1 MMLKMHV
8 ADNDGIGKIGL
19 ALFARGERHGNQA
32 RVFVRHCPGRHR
44 PNRNNKRNCEDK
56 SDEQLAQFTPSMN
69 RSIISMLPATAHV
82 SIHNNSLFWSKDF
95 SWLCRLRAEPM
106 PAIGQTR
113 CPVSAVSVVLNG
125 PDMEVI
131 HLGHVGQRREIGKH
145 FPDPSGT
152 LSSAKLRLSM
162 SRTG

>member
-1 MMLKMHV
+1 MLKMHV

-69 RSIISMLPATAHV
+69 RSIISMLPATEHV
-82 SIHNNSLFWSKDF
+82 STHNNSLFWSKDCSGHCRSGAGIVAPILPERRTAPCPHQF
-95 SWLCRLRAEPM
+95 SA
-106 PAIGQTR
+106 
-113 CPVSAVSVVLNG
+113 
-125 PDMEVI
+125 
-131 HLGHVGQRREIGKH
+131 H
-145 FPDPSGT
+145 
-152 LSSAKLRLSM
+152 SM
-162 SRTG
+162 RD